1 MNEDLKANAAKRSTD
16 SNNSKSSYEEI
27 YANKA
32 VLDTPVTRSHKGTMT
47 SGLNAAETTF
57 YRLAAVCLGLLCV
70 LLLAAVTVLCFTF
83 ITETDQLQT
92 NYTNLTIEAFHIW
105 VLEK

>member
-16 SNNSKSSYEEI
+16 SNSKRSYEDI